1 MQYVGEMIGLTL
13 SGYGLWFAV
22 RGIKM
27 YLSTDKAWWR
37 PINRQ
42 NRYPYPVA
50 GVLLGVFFVLAGL
63 VFLLHNVWPQS
74 VVLGYIGGGL
84 FVLVFIIG
92 IAQPRLLHPRWYGLL
107 EDQLGRPA
115 LDRLKKLAQAME
127 PEEWDEVNA
136 SHDAFVQWATQKTL
150 PYQPKKARGY
160 KKQR

>member
-50 GVLLGVFFVLAGL
+50 VA
-63 VFLLHNVWPQS
+63 HNQM
-74 VVLGYIGGGL
+74 LN
-84 FVLVFIIG
+84 
-92 IAQPRLLHPRWYGLL
+92 AQMMGMRNMPNYGEPR
-107 EDQLGRPA
+107 
-115 LDRLKKLAQAME
+115 
-127 PEEWDEVNA
+127 
-136 SHDAFVQWATQKTL
+136 
-150 PYQPKKARGY
+150 
-160 KKQR
+160 